1 MPLPVADAGGPV
13 EIERAGLSVVSE
25 FRCPGVGRY
34 GAAVVSVHQHDFP
47 VVGTCTAVG
56 GCPMN
61 EVVGLPVEQGGM
73 VPAPGMYEME
83 FGFTIVRDT
92 VQIRVAQ
99 PDFVVVSIEN
109 GAPAVDVGPCLS
121 VTAVGIEQVLCAG
134 FEIRHEVHAVCG
146 LDLRHGL
153 PSGHGADGIF
163 LYGDIF
169 CVAQARVDILASV
182 ALVGM
187 DGHDIVAVRFQRGKR
202 FRGDG
207 LRHIARGPSFDF
219 VCFDTVKVDFAVVV
233 LVEPELQGVDLCLRK
248 VADGE
253 VAAYVNIGCVPRA
266 PYESVGRTAG
276 TETGLSFVPPAVV
289 ERRGIPITGWRNGG
303 ITPHFVGRCVR
314 SVDHYSLA

>member
-1 MPLPVADAGGPV
+1 MALT
-13 EIERAGLSVVSE
+13 S
-25 FRCPGVGRY
+25 
-34 GAAVVSVHQHDFP
+34 
-47 VVGTCTAVG
+47 
-56 GCPMN
+56 
-61 EVVGLPVEQGGM
+61 GM
-73 VPAPGMYEME
+73 
-83 FGFTIVRDT
+83 
-92 VQIRVAQ
+92 
-99 PDFVVVSIEN
+99 
-109 GAPAVDVGPCLS
+109 
-121 VTAVGIEQVLCAG
+121 
-134 FEIRHEVHAVCG
+134 
-146 LDLRHGL
+146 GL

-266 PYESVGRTAG
+266 PYESVGG
-276 TETGLSFVPPAVV
+276 PPAPKPACPLSHRLSSNDGAYQSPDGVTVV
-289 ERRGIPITGWRNGG
+289 
-303 ITPHFVGRCVR
+303 
-314 SVDHYSLA
+314 